1 MAIGLL
7 SSALAVGALPAV
19 SATEISWEIRNKGGK
34 VAATELA
41 LQGLPTS
48 ENPFDSTY
56 ADVIAK
62 VTDPSGNFFLFRCI
76 GTKATKLWRLIINF
90 LTARLAI
97 LNGV

>member
-1 MAIGLL
+1 MKRMAIGLL
-7 SSALAVGALPAV
+7 GSALAVGALPAV

-48 ENPFDSTY
+48 ENPFDPTY

-62 VTDPSGNFFLFRCI
+62 VTDPSGNSFSPT
-76 GTKATKLWRLIINF
+76 GTNSTKWLWQYNIRLKY
-90 LTARLAI
+90 I
-97 LNGV
+97 LSKH